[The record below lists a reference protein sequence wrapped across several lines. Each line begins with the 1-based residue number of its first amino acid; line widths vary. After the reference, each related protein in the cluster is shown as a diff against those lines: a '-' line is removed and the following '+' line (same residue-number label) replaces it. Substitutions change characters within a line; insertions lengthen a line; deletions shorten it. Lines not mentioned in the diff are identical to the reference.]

1 MVLMKPVNNYA
12 FIDSQNLNLSVR
24 DQGWKLDYARFR
36 KYLLDKYNASKAF
49 LFIGYVEENKGL
61 YKYLQ
66 KIGYIL
72 VYKPTLNLPGG
83 KPKGNVDAE
92 LVLYSAA
99 IEYANYSK
107 AVIVTGDGDFCCLI
121 EFLKKRNKLLK
132 LMVPNY
138 LKYSSLLRKF
148 MEDIVFMNGLKNKL
162 SKR

>member
-1 MVLMKPVNNYA
+1 MKPVNNYA